1 MIQRRETGVYA
12 AVVATVV
19 ALASSQGRIIN
30 SSHVVSALIVGPTPL
45 RRSNIRSQVTAS
57 PRAFRCPEKSV
68 LVGTYGLDA
77 DQPAADCRGDPT
89 ALRMSPTDTES
100 ADQNKPKKKAT
111 EVAQAE
117 FWKAQ
122 SALAE
127 SMTDT
132 VDKTVRSENKAK
144 FAKRRLA
151 LVNETLLFST
161 LIFAFL
167 WLTVS
172 NPFSPISY
180 AFGAALGTAYSYG
193 LGKFV
198 ETIGGSA
205 DDVEDLK
212 GAGVGQAR
220 FAFLILLFIIVGKF
234 RAFGLQEIPSIAG
247 FFTYQIATLSQGL
260 REYDD

>member
-1 MIQRRETGVYA
+1 
-12 AVVATVV
+12 
-19 ALASSQGRIIN
+19 
-30 SSHVVSALIVGPTPL
+30 
-45 RRSNIRSQVTAS
+45 
-57 PRAFRCPEKSV
+57 
-68 LVGTYGLDA
+68 
-77 DQPAADCRGDPT
+77 
-89 ALRMSPTDTES
+89 MSPTDIES
-100 ADQNKPKKKAT
+100 TDQNKSKKKAT
-111 EVAQAE
+111 EMAQAE

-127 SMTDT
+127 SMTET
-132 VDKTVRSENKAK
+132 VDKSVKSENKAK

-161 LIFAFL
+161 LLFAFI
-167 WLTVS
+167 WLVGA
-172 NPFSPISY
+172 NPFTAISY

-193 LGKFV
+193 LGKYV

-205 DDVEDLK
+205 DDAEDLQ

-220 FAFLILLFIIVGKF
+220 FAFLILLFVFVGKF
-234 RAFGLQEIPSIAG
+234 RAVGLQEIPSIAG

>member
-1 MIQRRETGVYA
+1 MIVRRINTIGG
-12 AVVATVV
+12 AVVVA
-19 ALASSQGRIIN
+19 ALALALAPGGVIKSMS
-30 SSHVVSALIVGPTPL
+30 VTALIVAPTPH
-45 RRSNIRSQVTAS
+45 RCGNIRSQAIAS
-57 PRAFRCPEKSV
+57 SKVFRCAPRAISKKGC
-68 LVGTYGLDA
+68 GLA
-77 DQPAADCRGDPT
+77 REFFGAQKATPLP
-89 ALRMSPTDTES
+89 MSSTDTDIEGT
-100 ADQNKPKKKAT
+100 DQKPSKKKKAT

-127 SMTDT
+127 SMTET
-132 VDKTVRSENKAK
+132 VDKSAKEESRAK

-167 WLTVS
+167 WLIGS
-172 NPFSPISY
+172 NPFTAISY

-193 LGKFV
+193 LGKYV

-205 DDVEDLK
+205 DDVEDLQ

-220 FAFLILLFIIVGKF
+220 FAFLILLFVFVGKF
-234 RAFGLQEIPSIAG
+234 RAVGLQEIPSIMG
-247 FFTYQIATLSQGL
+247 FFTYQIASLSQGL
-260 REYDD
+260 KEYDD